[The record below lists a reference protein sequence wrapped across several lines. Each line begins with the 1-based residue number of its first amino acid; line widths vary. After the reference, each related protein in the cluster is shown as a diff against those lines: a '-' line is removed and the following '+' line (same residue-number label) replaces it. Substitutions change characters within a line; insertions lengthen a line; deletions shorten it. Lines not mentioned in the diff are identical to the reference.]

1 MRYYRGMTRML
12 QARYAE
18 ALEDFITYRDQNG
31 SGEHAAAALFRSG
44 VCRFGLEEI
53 DKAEALFSEFIS
65 TYKEDV
71 LISEAYSMRGDIEA
85 SKEST
90 PEDPNPLDRALLDY
104 RNGID
109 TATAPL
115 QSSYAAFQAAKVYK
129 LEERWEEIIELM
141 NYYLD
146 RWEELANV
154 AEATFW
160 IGQAQTELGQLDEAV
175 KAYVDT
181 IERFG
186 NDLMQEGVDK
196 IILELKRVAS
206 ESMSRGRSDFIGL
219 THRLFR

>member
-1 MRYYRGMTRML
+1 ML

-18 ALEDFITYRDQNG
+18 ALEDFVTYRDQNG
-31 SGEHAAAALFRSG
+31 SGENAAAALFRSG

-71 LISEAYSMRGDIEA
+71 LISEAYSMRVIL
-85 SKEST
+85 KRRRRVRQRIQ
-90 PEDPNPLDRALLDY
+90 PLDRALLDY

-154 AEATFW
+154 AESTFW

-175 KAYVDT
+175 NAYVDT
-181 IERFG
+181 IERSEMTYF
-186 NDLMQEGVDK
+186 
-196 IILELKRVAS
+196 KRVLIKLFGIKAS
-206 ESMSRGRSDFIGL
+206 CK
-219 THRLFR
+219 